1 MAYGPRNERILEKN
15 QDTNVWQYIYD
26 ELLRLKQQTDPNGI
40 VRTPTYDNAGRVL
53 FVDFSTGRR
62 DNFVYDDNDNPK
74 SVSRRY
80 SGVTTALQ
88 LIYDSLDRVVE
99 QDDALG
105 KTVLYGYD
113 PLGRATSITYP
124 GNKKLSNYYDP
135 LGRLTNQ
142 VDWAGR
148 QMNYAYDAADRLIYR
163 SYPNGVTQTNVFD
176 TAGRITGLSH
186 TAPNP
191 QTSTNS
197 TIQVALNYAYD
208 RNGNKTGSS
217 ESGVF
222 NWPQPSLTD
231 DNTGYTPAGKLI
243 NRQIQNNSATS
254 NQLSTVA
261 YHYDSSGNMTN
272 AVMTTGGSTVQSW
285 TLTYDEDNRTTSI
298 FWQVPPLTSRMIT
311 NRYDA
316 LGRRISKTVDGA
328 TTGYVLLL
336 AGGMEKVL
344 CDLDGS
350 GNVTA
355 WYVHGP
361 DLCYRVD
368 STNGLLCYHAD
379 AQANIT
385 ALTDGNANLV
395 AQYA

>member
-1 MAYGPRNERILEKN
+1 MSYEDFAAIS
-15 QDTNVWQYIYD
+15 Q
-26 ELLRLKQQTDPNGI
+26 LLT
-40 VRTPTYDNAGRVL
+40 AGYYCGLAVAPAANCL
-53 FVDFSTGRR
+53 FLIIPGGQKVFFPVFAVFLAIFPSGSREIGGFDGVISQC
-62 DNFVYDDNDNPK
+62 PA
-74 SVSRRY
+74 SVARPY
-80 SGVTTALQ
+80 S
-88 LIYDSLDRVVE
+88 
-99 QDDALG
+99 
-105 KTVLYGYD
+105 
-113 PLGRATSITYP
+113 
-124 GNKKLSNYYDP
+124 
-135 LGRLTNQ
+135 
-142 VDWAGR
+142 
-148 QMNYAYDAADRLIYR
+148 
-163 SYPNGVTQTNVFD
+163 NGVTQTNVFD

-186 TAPNP
+186 TAPNA

-208 RNGNKTGSS
+208 LNGNKTGSS
-217 ESGVF
+217 ESRVF

-243 NRQIQNNSATS
+243 NRQVQNNSATS

-272 AVMTTGGSTVQSW
+272 AVMTTGGSTAQSW

-316 LGRRISKTVDGA
+316 LGRRISKTVDGT

-336 AGGMEKVL
+336 AGGMGKIL
-344 CDLDGS
+344 CDLDGN

-385 ALTDGNANLV
+385 AV
-395 AQYA
+395 S